1 MPRKRKDSTRGL
13 PVGLYI
19 KRKTSPPTWQVRR
32 TIHGQKV
39 CLDIGRMSK
48 DEAIARYH
56 EVMAN
61 VMAGSPFAG
70 RDPRMSRPKTPA
82 LLDFFEED
90 YLPYRSEL
98 IGWKTLE
105 GDRASCG
112 WLVEYFGENKPIGD
126 ITAAEVQRF
135 IPWRRRHAGHRG
147 KAKKR
152 QVKSRTI
159 AIDLNTLRRALD
171 YAQDLGIIAV
181 VPKIKVPSQRGEKPP
196 PRWHTREQMENV
208 IDAALDHKHRLL
220 FTMAYLTGM
229 RRGELL
235 TREWKDVDFD
245 RGEFGIIRVTNK
257 PKIRFRVKMGRER
270 VIPLCPRLRQ
280 ELLKVPEE
288 DRHGY
293 IIHCGGCRQL
303 SYKDSLRRA
312 CIRAGVPVLNQHGTR
327 KSFASL
333 AAMDGMEIATL
344 MEIGGWSTAQVLLEI
359 YAQVDTE
366 HARRAMGA
374 LSFGQE
380 VKESGPGWEAPPDPE
395 ASVPALPDSP
405 PFTSPTGTAATADS
419 PPITLH

>member
-1 MPRKRKDSTRGL
+1 
-13 PVGLYI
+13 VGLY
-19 KRKTSPPTWQVRR
+19 RKKGSSPPYWSIRR
-32 TIHGQKV
+32 TVNGQLV
-39 CLDIGRMSK
+39 SVALGAMSK

-61 VMAGSPFAG
+61 VMAGSPYAG
-70 RDPRMSRPKTPA
+70 RDPRIARPKTPP
-82 LLDFFEED
+82 LLDFFEEH
-90 YLPYRSEL
+90 YLPYRSEMV
-98 IGWKTLE
+98 GWKTLE
-105 GDRASCG
+105 GDRATCG
-112 WLVEYFGENKPIGD
+112 WLVEFFGEDKPIGD
-126 ITAAEVQRF
+126 ITAADVQRY
-135 IPWRRRHAGHRG
+135 IPWRRGHGMFRG
-147 KAKKR
+147 KARGR

-159 AIDLNTLRRALD
+159 GIDLNTLRRALD
-171 YAQDLGIIAV
+171 YAQDLGFIPT

-196 PRWHTREQMENV
+196 PRWHTRDQMEKV
-208 IDAALDHKHRLL
+208 IDAALTHKHRLL

-235 TREWKDVDFD
+235 TREWSDVDFD
-245 RGEFGIIRVTNK
+245 RGEHGIIKVTNK
-257 PKIRFRVKMGRER
+257 PKMRFRVKMGRER

-288 DRHGY
+288 GRHGP

-303 SYKDSLRRA
+303 SFKDSLRRA

-327 KSFASL
+327 KTFASL

-366 HARRAMGA
+366 HARRAMSG

-380 VKESGPGWEAPPDPE
+380 VKEAAPGWEAPLAPD
-395 ASVPALPDSP
+395 AAVPSLPDTP
-405 PFTSPTGTAATADS
+405 PFTIATGFTD
-419 PPITLH
+419 ITPRAHTVH